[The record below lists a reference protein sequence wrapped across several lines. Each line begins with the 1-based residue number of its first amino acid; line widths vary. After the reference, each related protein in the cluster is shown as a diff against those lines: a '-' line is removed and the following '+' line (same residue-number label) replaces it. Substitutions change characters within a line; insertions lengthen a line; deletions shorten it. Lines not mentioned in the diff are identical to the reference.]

1 MLAIAIS
8 IVALVL
14 FDLMGLLIK
23 YLSTDYS
30 AVELSAYRNVFGLV
44 PSVIALWVSASWHQN
59 GRKLALRQWRLAVW
73 RGVAVTFA
81 QLLFYLSLGLMAFAT
96 ATTISYSTAL
106 FTTALAVPILGERV
120 GLVRWSAVVIGFVG
134 VVMITRPGADAFE
147 WTALLPVGAAAL
159 YAFTG
164 VTARLVDAD
173 VPTPLFNLYSSATA
187 AVGALALAL
196 IFGGFT
202 QIASLRDFGLIAL
215 MGTFG
220 GSAVLCLVVSFR
232 MTEPSN
238 LAPFTYFGIPIAF
251 ALGWLFFSEAPFDD
265 LLPGALLLVV
275 GGLLIVY
282 RERRMGR
289 TASRASAH
297 RANQPAGT
305 AFPRAE
311 ISRPPDRGIETRTRS
326 TQEALPGSPRFGKAN
341 RR

>member
-1 MLAIAIS
+1 MQRRPDSTALAIAIS

-23 YLSTDYS
+23 YLSADYS

-44 PSVIALWVSASWHQN
+44 PSVIALWMSASWRRN

-120 GLVRWSAVVIGFVG
+120 GLVRWSAVAIGFVG

-196 IFGGFT
+196 VFGGFA

-215 MGTFG
+215 MGAFG

-251 ALGWLFFSEAPFDD
+251 ALGWLFFSEAPVDD
-265 LLPGALLLVV
+265 LLPGALLLVG
-275 GGLLIVY
+275 GGLLIIY

-289 TASRASAH
+289 AASRASGR
-297 RANQPAGT
+297 RASQPAGT

-311 ISRPPDRGIETRTRS
+311 ATRPPDRGPRT
-326 TQEALPGSPRFGKAN
+326 
-341 RR
+341 

>member
-1 MLAIAIS
+1 MQRRQDNTALAIVIS
-8 IVALVL
+8 VVALVL

-23 YLSTDYS
+23 YLSTNYS
-30 AVELSAYRNVFGLV
+30 AVELSAYRNVFGLI
-44 PSVIALWVSASWHQN
+44 PSVIALWMTASWREN
-59 GRKLALRQWRLAVW
+59 GRKIALRQWRLAVW

-120 GLVRWSAVVIGFVG
+120 GLVRWSAVAIGFVG

-187 AVGALALAL
+187 AVGAIVLALM
-196 IFGGFT
+196 FGGFT
-202 QIASLRDFGLIAL
+202 EIASLRDFGLIAL
-215 MGTFG
+215 MGAFG

-251 ALGWLFFSEAPFDD
+251 ALGWLFFSEAPVDD
-265 LLPGALLLVV
+265 LLPGALLLVG
-275 GGLLIVY
+275 GGLLIIY
-282 RERRMGR
+282 RERRISR
-289 TASRASAH
+289 AASRASANH
-297 RANQPAGT
+297 AKQTKDTDT
-305 AFPRAE
+305 AFSHAEATPR
-311 ISRPPDRGIETRTRS
+311 PDRS
-326 TQEALPGSPRFGKAN
+326 QKA
-341 RR
+341 